1 MYSVHFE
8 GRLPL
13 FLGYNFIEV
22 VGSRSVLFLRLLDRV
37 FLFYF
42 ILVMLEYTLGM
53 WKCWYQF
60 VAL

>member
-1 MYSVHFE
+1 M
-8 GRLPL
+8 
-13 FLGYNFIEV
+13 FLGCNFIEV

-53 WKCWYQF
+53 WKCWNQF